1 MVYFFYLRAPPISGS
16 SAGSFL
22 SRYPDSTAPY
32 SRQIE
37 CWYCDDRVLE
47 KGRVL
52 ADKAAV
58 VPSQVKENIEYMI
71 KRKEHLTVTEA
82 SIILAELCGV
92 LLGLRRSEHFASS
105 EGKPNQTKLLC
116 FRNLAGTE

>member
-1 MVYFFYLRAPPISGS
+1 MVYFFYLRAPPILGS
-16 SAGSFL
+16 SAGSSL

-47 KGRVL
+47 KGRDL

-58 VPSQVKENIEYMI
+58 VPFQVKGNIEYMI
-71 KRKEHLTVTEA
+71 KRKEHLTITRA
-82 SIILAELCGV
+82 SCSILKIKILNSGSQMILV
-92 LLGLRRSEHFASS
+92 FS
-105 EGKPNQTKLLC
+105 N
-116 FRNLAGTE
+116 

>member
-1 MVYFFYLRAPPISGS
+1 MLSGHRGPVIDPVMWKRMYKGIEVY
-16 SAGSFL
+16 
-22 SRYPDSTAPY
+22 
-32 SRQIE
+32 
-37 CWYCDDRVLE
+37 
-47 KGRVL
+47 KGRVF

-58 VPSQVKENIEYMI
+58 LPSQVREKIEYMI
-71 KRKEHLTVTEA
+71 KRKEHLTVTGA